1 MSEKVLI
8 LNPQWPLHV
17 NAKESPAAA
26 NSAFCCY
33 FCSYWE
39 FRLLLSKP
47 CGWLLIK
54 TLEAASSLTDRN
66 AIQGQS
72 RNTLSDLTYTIETNP
87 SAMTF
92 ILLLDGFRNS
102 RSASS
107 FICLYR
113 DTGELDFSSFQFS
126 GAIVVILLN
135 RQQKV
140 SYRLNVSGIT
150 L

>member
-1 MSEKVLI
+1 MSEKLLI

-17 NAKESPAAA
+17 NAEESPAAA

-33 FCSYWE
+33 FRCYWD

-72 RNTLSDLTYTIETNP
+72 RNTSSDLTHTIETNP

-92 ILLLDGFRNS
+92 TVYLDAFWNS
-102 RSASS
+102 RSANW
-107 FICLYR
+107 FICSYR
-113 DTGELDFSSFQFS
+113 DAGELDFPSFQFS
-126 GAIVVILLN
+126 GAIVIILLN

-140 SYRLNVSGIT
+140 SYSLNVSGIT